1 MVTRVA
7 LLVAALCL
15 AMVRG
20 AEDGKTSIGDIF
32 NNDSDFMRGFETG
45 LFLRSKG
52 GSLEEYACELP
63 EDVKTSEKQAFDMI
77 RQNLQLA
84 KTVASLD
91 PSVEEAVD
99 MIDEFLDSL
108 YMFIVILSSEG
119 RAKLDQYCTGLVFG
133 LQGSLM
139 LVKIAN
145 TFGEDSAV

>member
-1 MVTRVA
+1 MRILTVVEETHVVVQPTEGGA
-7 LLVAALCL
+7 LE
-15 AMVRG
+15 G
-20 AEDGKTSIGDIF
+20 E
-32 NNDSDFMRGFETG
+32 
-45 LFLRSKG
+45 
-52 GSLEEYACELP
+52 ACELP